1 MITKAVFAIFECS
14 LMWLFCVIVLDRNI
28 PFTHVPEVETRIKE
42 DTIYADIINHCQNPT
57 LEIIDRITCAHETT
71 HMINA
76 EMRNNLQK
84 KAFQINKKGK
94 KINAFY
100 LPKGNSFVIEEPDM
114 TKAKVAEFVPEELK
128 WKRYHTYITKA
139 RAWNDRPLY
148 LVDEWCAYINGAL
161 VAVEDSINN
170 RHSDGWS
177 DAVSGPLEFSV
188 YCVAMCM
195 AIEKYDQAYWI
206 HNDNLRKFMKWN
218 LERSFNTY
226 EMGKD
231 YKYFKWDQQEKFL
244 NKLRT
249 SDTQDVVAMRDFIHK
264 HFNGIWLNEQ

>member
-1 MITKAVFAIFECS
+1 MITKLVFPIFECVVVWC
-14 LMWLFCVIVLDRNI
+14 LCVVVLDRDI
-28 PFTHVPEVETRIKE
+28 PFKYVPEVETRIKE
-42 DTIYADIINHCQNPT
+42 DTIYADIINHCENPT

-76 EMRNNLQK
+76 EMRNKLQK
-84 KAFQINKKGK
+84 TGK
-94 KINAFY
+94 KVNAFY
-100 LPKGNSFVIEEPDM
+100 LPQGNSFVIEEPNM

-128 WKRYHTYITKA
+128 WIRYHTYITKA

-148 LVDEWCAYINGAL
+148 LVDEWCAYVNGAL

-170 RHSDGWS
+170 RHFDGWS

-195 AIEKYDQAYWI
+195 AIEKYDTEYW
-206 HNDNLRKFMKWN
+206 NEQEDLKKFMKWN
-218 LERSFNTY
+218 LERSFHTY
-226 EMGKD
+226 NMGKD
-231 YKYFKWDQQEKFL
+231 YKYFKWDKQEKFL
-244 NKLRT
+244 NQLQT
-249 SDTQDVVAMRDFIHK
+249 SDAQDVIAMRDFIHK

>member
-1 MITKAVFAIFECS
+1 MVTKLFFAIFECS

-195 AIEKYDQAYWI
+195 AIEKYDKTYWI
-206 HNDNLRKFMKWN
+206 RHDNLRKFMKWN

-231 YKYFKWDQQEKFL
+231 YKYFKWNQQEKFL

-249 SDTQDVVAMRDFIHK
+249 SEAQDVVAMRDFIHK
-264 HFNGIWLNEQ
+264 HFNGIWLND

>member
-195 AIEKYDQAYWI
+195 AIEKYDKTYWI
-206 HNDNLRKFMKWN
+206 RHDNLRKFMKWN

-231 YKYFKWDQQEKFL
+231 YKYFKWNQQEKFL

-249 SDTQDVVAMRDFIHK
+249 SEAQDVVAMRDFIHK
-264 HFNGIWLNEQ
+264 HFNGI